1 MAVFFKA
8 FIVGA
13 VAMVV
18 ASSDVDV
25 NVGEIVDTAKLLV
38 SLM

>member
-13 VAMVV
+13 VAMLV
-18 ASSDVDV
+18 ASSDIEI
-25 NVGEIVDTAKLLV
+25 NVGGIVDTAKLLI
-38 SLM
+38 SLL